1 MAISLEDE
9 AFYELVN
16 RLLKEVRK
24 DAVSRDKWVDGYAA
38 MEYMKITSKTTLQKL
53 RDTNAIRFTQP
64 FPKHILYDLD
74 SIDAYLSKHANK

>member
-24 DAVSRDKWVDGYAA
+24 DAVSRDKWVDGEEA
-38 MEYMKITSKTTLQKL
+38 MKYMRITSKTTLQKL
-53 RDTNAIRFTQP
+53 RDTAAIRFTQP